1 MTSSVIG
8 YPPKLPR
15 TLRGIHGTP
24 LLVSN
29 LCGNYIIA
37 VGIYNG
43 EVQAMTATIVE
54 QKNIVVCDDNDD
66 ILGFIYSLLRNAG
79 FGVTTVHGFN
89 ELKEALKT
97 VKPDL
102 FILDVF
108 MPECDGFWIAEELQ
122 FQGYQVPIIF
132 MTAFDDP
139 AVRLNAPVSGAVEYF
154 VKPVDPD
161 VLIAKIQKA
170 IAVKPSESNW
180 NLKVTESSFE

>member
-1 MTSSVIG
+1 
-8 YPPKLPR
+8 
-15 TLRGIHGTP
+15 
-24 LLVSN
+24 
-29 LCGNYIIA
+29 
-37 VGIYNG
+37 
-43 EVQAMTATIVE
+43 MTATTAE

-66 ILGFIYSLLRNAG
+66 ILAFLYSLLSNSG
-79 FGVTTVHGFN
+79 FGVTMVHGFG

-122 FQGYQVPIIF
+122 SQGYQVPIIF

-154 VKPVDPD
+154 VKPVEPD
-161 VLIAKIQKA
+161 VLLAKIQKA
-170 IAVKPSESNW
+170 LGVKPSVSNW
-180 NLKVTESSFE
+180 NLKVTEGSFDENI